1 MPGRRWKGSDMPA
14 NNTVNNTMY
23 EYLSWRGDLTFE
35 QDPFNEVDNLIL
47 AQMAYVD
54 YDDIVS
60 DDREKKV
67 AISDVARLY
76 WELHTVA
83 EIRSRGSFV
92 RMSPFL
98 LEPVAKSRRFRKM
111 MLTGYVNYVST
122 SSEAQM
128 SAVQFELEDGTTYV
142 AFRGTDET
150 LVGWKED
157 FNLSFMPQTEGQ
169 RLAVEYMKI
178 HFRDTNLRL
187 RVGGHS
193 KGGNFAIYASAF
205 SGREVA
211 RQISEIYACDAPGFR
226 EEVTE
231 TDEYR
236 KVLPRTTSII
246 PEDSVIGV
254 LFGTG
259 LEPVV
264 IKSSAT
270 GIMQHDALTWQV
282 MGNRFVRTERSDDS
296 LFVQKVVTDWLSK
309 VDDDSRK
316 IFVDQIFGVLQ
327 STGAYTMKDIRTA
340 NFKEVLEAIQI
351 ARRLPKDEQKEITQ
365 VLTQL
370 FRSGEKTFYE
380 AVENAGGSMPEFVRR
395 WAAKRGDQI
404 ERKQIALE
412 QAMAE
417 EEAAIEQASERPAKG
432 QPEQEKLAQG
442 KLAPEQTSSESPAHR
457 SKLQEEITRLQA
469 EGLPAASENISE

>member
-1 MPGRRWKGSDMPA
+1 MPA

-35 QDPFNEVDNLIL
+35 QDPFNEVDKLIL

-54 YDDIVS
+54 YDEIVPE
-60 DDREKKV
+60 DREKKI

-83 EIRSRGSFV
+83 EIKSRGSFV
-92 RMSPFL
+92 RMSPLL
-98 LEPVAKSRRFRKM
+98 LEPVAKSRRFRRM
-111 MLTGYVNYVST
+111 TLTGYVNYVSK
-122 SSEAQM
+122 SAEAQM
-128 SAVQFELEDGTTYV
+128 SAVQFELEDGTIYV

-169 RLAVEYMKI
+169 RLAVEYMRF

-205 SGREVA
+205 SGPEVE
-211 RQISEIYACDAPGFR
+211 RQIREIYTYDAPGFR
-226 EEVTE
+226 DEVTE

-236 KVLPRTTSII
+236 KILPKTTSII

-259 LEPVV
+259 LEP
-264 IKSSAT
+264 SAT

-282 MGNRFVRTERSDDS
+282 MGNRLVRKERSDDS
-296 LFVQKVVTDWLSK
+296 LFVERVMTDWLSK

-327 STGAYTMKDIRTA
+327 STGAYTMKDIWTA
-340 NFKEVLEAIQI
+340 NFKEILEAIQI
-351 ARRLPKDEQKEITQ
+351 ARKLPKDEQKEINQ
-365 VLTQL
+365 VFTQL

-380 AVENAGGSMPEFVRR
+380 VIENAGGSIPEFVRR
-395 WAAKRGDQI
+395 WAAKRGDEI

-417 EEAAIEQASERPAKG
+417 EESAIEQASERLAKE
-432 QPEQEKLAQG
+432 QPDHERPAQG
-442 KLAPEQTSSESPAHR
+442 HAPSESHAQR
-457 SKLQEEITRLQA
+457 SKLQEEITRLQTTGLTDEA
-469 EGLPAASENISE
+469 ENVSK

>member
-1 MPGRRWKGSDMPA
+1 MPYRCWKGSDMPA
-14 NNTVNNTMY
+14 NNSGNNTMY

-35 QDPFNEVDNLIL
+35 QDPFNEVDHLIL

-54 YDDIVS
+54 YDDIVP
-60 DDREKKV
+60 DDREKKI

-83 EIRSRGSFV
+83 EIKSRGSFV
-92 RMSPFL
+92 RMSPLL
-98 LEPVAKSRRFRKM
+98 LEPVARSRRFRRM

-122 SSEAQM
+122 SAEAQM

-205 SGREVA
+205 SGAEVE
-211 RQISEIYACDAPGFR
+211 RQIREIYTFDGPGFR

-236 KVLPRTTSII
+236 KILPKTTAII

-259 LEPVV
+259 LEPSV
-264 IKSSAT
+264 IKSSAA
-270 GIMQHDALTWQV
+270 GIMQHDALTWQI
-282 MGNRFVRTERSDDS
+282 MGNRLVRTERSDDS
-296 LFVQKVVTDWLSK
+296 RFVEKVVIDWLSK

-316 IFVDQIFGVLQ
+316 SFVDQIFSVLQ
-327 STGAYTMKDIRTA
+327 ATGAYTMKDIRPA
-340 NFKEVLEAIQI
+340 NFREVVEAIQI
-351 ARRLPKDEQKEITQ
+351 ARKLPKDEQKEITQ
-365 VLTQL
+365 VITQL

-380 AVENAGGSMPEFVRR
+380 NIENAGDSIPDFIRR
-395 WAAKRGDQI
+395 WAAKRGNEI
-404 ERKQIALE
+404 ERKQSAFE
-412 QAMAE
+412 QAMGEDTQVKTAD
-417 EEAAIEQASERPAKG
+417 
-432 QPEQEKLAQG
+432 
-442 KLAPEQTSSESPAHR
+442 
-457 SKLQEEITRLQA
+457 
-469 EGLPAASENISE
+469 LPAADDKNVSQ

>member
-1 MPGRRWKGSDMPA
+1 MPA

-35 QDPFNEVDNLIL
+35 QDPFNEVDKLIL

-54 YDDIVS
+54 YDEIVPE
-60 DDREKKV
+60 DREKKI

-83 EIRSRGSFV
+83 EI
-92 RMSPFL
+92 
-98 LEPVAKSRRFRKM
+98 KSRRFRRM
-111 MLTGYVNYVST
+111 TLTGYVNYVSK
-122 SSEAQM
+122 SAEAQM
-128 SAVQFELEDGTTYV
+128 SAVQFELEDGTIYV

-169 RLAVEYMKI
+169 RLAVEYMRF

-205 SGREVA
+205 SGPEVE
-211 RQISEIYACDAPGFR
+211 RQIREIYTYDGPGFR
-226 EEVTE
+226 EEVTG

-236 KVLPRTTSII
+236 KILPKTTSII

-259 LEPVV
+259 LDPIV
-264 IKSSAT
+264 IGSSAT

-282 MGNRFVRTERSDDS
+282 MGNRLVRTERSDDS
-296 LFVQKVVTDWLSK
+296 LFVERVMTDWLSK

-327 STGAYTMKDIRTA
+327 STGAYTMKDIWTA
-340 NFKEVLEAIQI
+340 NFKEILEAIQI
-351 ARRLPKDEQKEITQ
+351 ARKLPKDEQKEINQ
-365 VLTQL
+365 VFTQL

-380 AVENAGGSMPEFVRR
+380 VIENAGGSIPEFVRR
-395 WAAKRGDQI
+395 WAAKRGDEI

-412 QAMAE
+412 QTMAE
-417 EEAAIEQASERPAKG
+417 EETAIEQASERLAKEQPAHEKPAKG
-432 QPEQEKLAQG
+432 Q
-442 KLAPEQTSSESPAHR
+442 APSESHAQR
-457 SKLQEEITRLQA
+457 SKLQEEITRLQTTGLTDEA
-469 EGLPAASENISE
+469 ENVSK

>member
-1 MPGRRWKGSDMPA
+1 MPA

-35 QDPFNEVDNLIL
+35 QDPFNEVDKLIL

-54 YDDIVS
+54 YDEIVPE
-60 DDREKKV
+60 DREKKI

-83 EIRSRGSFV
+83 EIKSRGSFV
-92 RMSPFL
+92 RMSPLL
-98 LEPVAKSRRFRKM
+98 LEPVAKSRRFRRM
-111 MLTGYVNYVST
+111 TLTGYVNYVSK
-122 SSEAQM
+122 SAEAQM
-128 SAVQFELEDGTTYV
+128 SAVQFELEDGTIYV

-169 RLAVEYMKI
+169 RLAVEYMRF

-193 KGGNFAIYASAF
+193 KGGNFAIYASTF
-205 SGREVA
+205 SGPEVE
-211 RQISEIYACDAPGFR
+211 RQIREIYTYDAPGFR
-226 EEVTE
+226 DEVTE

-236 KVLPRTTSII
+236 KILPKTTSII

-259 LEPVV
+259 LEPIV
-264 IKSSAT
+264 IGSYAT

-282 MGNRFVRTERSDDS
+282 MGNRLVRTERSDDS
-296 LFVQKVVTDWLSK
+296 LFVERVMTDWLSK

-327 STGAYTMKDIRTA
+327 STGAYTMKDIWTA
-340 NFKEVLEAIQI
+340 NFKEILEAIQI
-351 ARRLPKDEQKEITQ
+351 ARKLPKDEQKEINQ
-365 VLTQL
+365 VFTQL

-380 AVENAGGSMPEFVRR
+380 VIENAGGSIPEFVRR
-395 WAAKRGDQI
+395 WAAKRGDEI

-417 EEAAIEQASERPAKG
+417 EESAIEQASERLAKE
-432 QPEQEKLAQG
+432 QPDHERPAQG
-442 KLAPEQTSSESPAHR
+442 QAPSESHAQR
-457 SKLQEEITRLQA
+457 SKLQEEITRLQTTGLTDAA
-469 EGLPAASENISE
+469 ESVSK